1 MKKIIKHFRR
11 WNIWRKRSCNGKL
24 YKILVLLGVTKS
36 PTMTTVLLPE
46 EIGKWPDRDVTSKQ
60 IIDELR
66 NLLGKEEE

>member
-1 MKKIIKHFRR
+1 MKNLIKHFRR
-11 WNIWRKRSCNGKL
+11 WNIWRKYNRNGGPH
-24 YKILVLLGVTKS
+24 KILVLFGLLKS
-36 PTMTTVLLPE
+36 PTMVTVFPPE

>member
-1 MKKIIKHFRR
+1 MNSKIH
-11 WNIWRKRSCNGKL
+11 
-24 YKILVLLGVTKS
+24 KILVLFGLLKS
-36 PTMTTVLLPE
+36 PTMVTVFPPE